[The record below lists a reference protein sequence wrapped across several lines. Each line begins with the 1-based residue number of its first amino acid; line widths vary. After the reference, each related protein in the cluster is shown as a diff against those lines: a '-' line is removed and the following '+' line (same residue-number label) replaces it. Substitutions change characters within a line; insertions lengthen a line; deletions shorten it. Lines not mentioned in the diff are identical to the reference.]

1 MEKDVTWNRLLSS
14 IVITYA
20 VHDFKVFL
28 DIDDYRKLFLSL
40 VLSGN
45 LEEKTC
51 PAFNVLVKHFAIEN
65 WR

>member
-1 MEKDVTWNRLLSS
+1 MDKNTTWNHLLSS
-14 IVITYA
+14 IIITYV
-20 VHDFKVFL
+20 VHVFKVLL
-28 DIDDYRKLFLSL
+28 DLDDYRKLFLSL

-51 PAFNVLVKHFAIEN
+51 PAFDVLVRHFDIEN